1 VTSPRYSGLRVTTF
15 LYPAICINYL
25 ELLKLL
31 AFKRAPLCSQ
41 YRSISMCRINL
52 PAEKT
57 IETISVRLARSV
69 LTLFPNGGV
78 ESSNKHARSSETF
91 EGFLEQKIGFG
102 EGTKGDRNGKSG
114 IYERP

>member
-1 VTSPRYSGLRVTTF
+1 
-15 LYPAICINYL
+15 
-25 ELLKLL
+25 
-31 AFKRAPLCSQ
+31 
-41 YRSISMCRINL
+41 MCRINL

>member
-1 VTSPRYSGLRVTTF
+1 
-15 LYPAICINYL
+15 
-25 ELLKLL
+25 
-31 AFKRAPLCSQ
+31 
-41 YRSISMCRINL
+41 MCRINL

-91 EGFLEQKIGFG
+91 EGFLEQKMG
-102 EGTKGDRNGKSG
+102 
-114 IYERP
+114 

>member
-25 ELLKLL
+25 ELPKLL
-31 AFKRAPLCSQ
+31 AFEDGASVLAISQ
-41 YRSISMCRINL
+41 NSRYRINL

-91 EGFLEQKIGFG
+91 EGFLEQKMG
-102 EGTKGDRNGKSG
+102 
-114 IYERP
+114 